1 MKNINDSDW
10 DWDWDDLDSSEYED
24 YYMEAPNDG
33 ELYDHQINYS
43 LKYYYEYSNRLLTED
58 DSF

>member
-33 ELYDHQINYS
+33 ELYDHQINYLS
-43 LKYYYEYSNRLLTED
+43 AEYYHKYSNRLLTED
-58 DSF
+58 D